1 MAYGQSGRIVLAAR
15 LLATKSSNQRF
26 ENDCPPRKQFLNL
39 HRWDN
44 DEQLQ
49 KREHAER
56 ILLLERVPQT
66 CTTVNLLRLSQDAGD
81 LARSLSQ
88 SGSKLETPWSAAQ
101 LTEAFSLR
109 RTIRQGPRTS
119 IAKLPSV
126 HDTGRSN
133 REAAATIA

>member
-26 ENDCPPRKQFLNL
+26 ENDCHPRKQLLNL
-39 HRWDN
+39 QRYN
-44 DEQLQ
+44 TVERLQ

-66 CTTVNLLRLSQDAGD
+66 CKAVNLLRLSQDAGN

-101 LTEAFSLR
+101 PTEAFSLR

-119 IAKLPSV
+119 FAKLPSV

-133 REAAATIA
+133 REAAAAIA